1 VTMTLLIICP
11 VINVAA
17 SVPDPRTHPE
27 AADSRL
33 QVVNDALSIVAVVA
47 TAVTST
53 NDTSAVLRAFGG
65 WALVSG
71 LTQLAVAVGRHS
83 RVGWQWAILVSGAG
97 STIVGVMFEA
107 MAGHHDPS
115 LHNLSRFAGFGA
127 FLFIVSVVL
136 LGRSARTAS
145 PTT

>member
-1 VTMTLLIICP
+1 MTLLIVCP

-53 NDTSAVLRAFGG
+53 NDTSAAIP
-65 WALVSG
+65 VSDG
-71 LTQLAVAVGRHS
+71 
-83 RVGWQWAILVSGAG
+83 
-97 STIVGVMFEA
+97 
-107 MAGHHDPS
+107 
-115 LHNLSRFAGFGA
+115 N
-127 FLFIVSVVL
+127 
-136 LGRSARTAS
+136 GRSWSVGPGPPSSA
-145 PTT
+145 